1 MSVKNNKTTMIDEYI
16 NNNLDMLI
24 KSSKTLE
31 ELCEDFNKNNGKK
44 VSFSSFYKSFK
55 QISKNKG
62 LTKKRT
68 RKTKKELQEA
78 KQEISAPTDAR
89 NEVRQKYAKQ
99 LLEDLEEETETES
112 TKKTTNINLNNF
124 DKLKINNQSK
134 IYGIERYLNKYQAQ
148 TFEIS
153 KEFPNTHKYSL
164 IVDMDK
170 CFRINDILYVPIA
183 CILSKSNIYTN
194 EEYNERFKTSHPT
207 KQNKYIN
214 VIRMKTGIYK
224 YRFYV
229 VNYYDDNKDIK
240 PFCKTSYK
248 EYEDITELIQY
259 KEETKKETEEE
270 EEE

>member
-1 MSVKNNKTTMIDEYI
+1 MIDEYI

-24 KSSKTLE
+24 NSKKTLE
-31 ELCEDFNKNNGKK
+31 ELCEDFNKNNDKK

-55 QISKNKG
+55 QISKDKG

-68 RKTKKELQEA
+68 RKTKKEM
-78 KQEISAPTDAR
+78 QEISQE
-89 NEVRQKYAKQ
+89 NAKQ
-99 LLEDLEEETETES
+99 LLEDLETEQEEESIKESSKQNETKES
-112 TKKTTNINLNNF
+112 KTNIDLNNF
-124 DKLKINNQSK
+124 DKLKINNQIK

-153 KEFPNTHKYSL
+153 KDFPNTHKYSL

-183 CILSKSNIYTN
+183 CILSKSNIFTN

-214 VIRMKTGIYK
+214 VIRMKPGIYK

-248 EYEDITELIQY
+248 EYEDITELIKY
-259 KEETKKETEEE
+259 EEETKKETEEE
-270 EEE
+270 TEEEEEE

>member
-24 KSSKTLE
+24 NSKKTLE
-31 ELCEDFNKNNGKK
+31 ELCEDFNKNNDKK

-55 QISKNKG
+55 QISKDKG

-68 RKTKKELQEA
+68 RKTKKEM
-78 KQEISAPTDAR
+78 QEISQE
-89 NEVRQKYAKQ
+89 NAKQ
-99 LLEDLEEETETES
+99 LLEDLETEQEEESIKEISKQNETKEP
-112 TKKTTNINLNNF
+112 KTNIDLNAF
-124 DKLKINNQSK
+124 DKLKINNQTK

-153 KEFPNTHKYSL
+153 KDFPNTHKYSL

-170 CFRINDILYVPIA
+170 CFRVNDILYVPIA
-183 CILSKSNIYTN
+183 CILSKSNIFTN

-214 VIRMKTGIYK
+214 VIRMKPGIYK

-248 EYEDITELIQY
+248 EYEDITELIKY
-259 KEETKKETEEE
+259 EEETKKEMATDSLI
-270 EEE
+270 

>member
-24 KSSKTLE
+24 NSKKTLE
-31 ELCEDFNKNNGKK
+31 ELCENFNKNNDKK

-55 QISKNKG
+55 QISKDKG

-68 RKTKKELQEA
+68 RKTKKEM
-78 KQEISAPTDAR
+78 QEIS
-89 NEVRQKYAKQ
+89 QKEAKQ
-99 LLEDLEEETETES
+99 LLEDLETEQEEERQEQ
-112 TKKTTNINLNNF
+112 KTNIDLNNF
-124 DKLKINNQSK
+124 DKLKINNQKK

-153 KEFPNTHKYSL
+153 KDFPNTHKYSL

-170 CFRINDILYVPIA
+170 CFRVNDILYAPIV
-183 CILSKSNIYTN
+183 CILSKSNIFTN
-194 EEYNERFKTSHPT
+194 EEYNEHFKTSHPT

-248 EYEDITELIQY
+248 EYEDITELIKY
-259 KEETKKETEEE
+259 EGETKKETEEE
-270 EEE
+270 TEEEEEE